1 MTQPQHNHCV
11 GDQPTNP
18 IITEKWVYRISNI
31 QREYPPEDDGLIHWS
46 YDIDEQIPI
55 VEYTKRRESEIAES
69 ISIAKAEATTD
80 AFEATLEI
88 VGGV

>member
-1 MTQPQHNHCV
+1 MTKPQDHCV

-55 VEYTKRRESEIAES
+55 VEYTKRNLLQTQSENLDRDEIIAN
-69 ISIAKAEATTD
+69 I
-80 AFEATLEI
+80 LGGI
-88 VGGV
+88 V

>member
-1 MTQPQHNHCV
+1 MTKPQDHSV

-18 IITEKWVYRISNI
+18 IITDKWVYCISNI

-55 VEYTKRRESEIAES
+55 VEYTKRNLLQTQQDNLDRDEMIAD
-69 ISIAKAEATTD
+69 I
-80 AFEATLEI
+80 LGGI
-88 VGGV
+88 V

>member
-11 GDQPTNP
+11 GDIPTNP

-46 YDIDEQIPI
+46 YDIDEQIPL

-80 AFEATLEI
+80 AFEAALEI
-88 VGGV
+88 IGGV

>member
-11 GDQPTNP
+11 GDIPTNP
-18 IITEKWVYRISNI
+18 IITDKWVYCISNI

-55 VEYTKRRESEIAES
+55 VEYTKRNLLQTQQDNLDRDEMIAD
-69 ISIAKAEATTD
+69 I
-80 AFEATLEI
+80 LGGI
-88 VGGV
+88 V